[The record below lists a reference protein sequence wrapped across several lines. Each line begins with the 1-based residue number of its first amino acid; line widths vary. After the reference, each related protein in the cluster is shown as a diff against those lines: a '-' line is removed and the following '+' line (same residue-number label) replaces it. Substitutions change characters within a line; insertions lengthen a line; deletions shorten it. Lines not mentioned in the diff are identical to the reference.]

1 MRNLDCAE
9 INRVAGG
16 DSVDTNLGNGAGY
29 ILHGVT
35 SREAQA
41 LGMLSP
47 AGWFIGA
54 VLHYATT
61 H

>member
-1 MRNLDCAE
+1 MRNLEMAE
-9 INRVAGG
+9 TRHVAGG
-16 DSVDTNLGNGAGY
+16 ESVDDNLGAGVAY
-29 ILHGVT
+29 VLHGVT
-35 SREAQA
+35 SREAQT
-41 LGMLSP
+41 LGLVSP